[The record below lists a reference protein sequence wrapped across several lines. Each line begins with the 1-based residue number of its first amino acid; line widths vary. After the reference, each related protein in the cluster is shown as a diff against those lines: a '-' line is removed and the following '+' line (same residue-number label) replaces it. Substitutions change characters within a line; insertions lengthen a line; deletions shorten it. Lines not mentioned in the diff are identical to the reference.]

1 MKYRSIN
8 LEPLDTWAV
17 FVLIIITLANYHI
30 ITFASYVLN
39 ASNKHKSCL
48 RNVWNNL
55 VYEIQIHKF
64 RTARYMGG
72 FLF

>member
-8 LEPLDTWAV
+8 LEPLRYTGAV

-55 VYEIQIHKF
+55 VY
-64 RTARYMGG
+64 AS
-72 FLF
+72 